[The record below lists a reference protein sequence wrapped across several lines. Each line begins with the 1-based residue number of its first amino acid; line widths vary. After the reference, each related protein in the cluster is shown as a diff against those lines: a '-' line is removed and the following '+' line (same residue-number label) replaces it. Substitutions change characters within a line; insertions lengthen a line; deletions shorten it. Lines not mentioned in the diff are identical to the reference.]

1 MEDGMKRPWMHV
13 SSNGPAPN
21 VSDMTYSA
29 SPVELLYQEFSS
41 RLNGFVMRRV
51 NDRELAEDIVQDVFV
66 SLVSTDVDSI
76 ENVSGWLHRVA
87 RNAIIDRRRSAQ
99 RRELPTDEVP
109 DVLVNEDEDEAIW
122 DEIIACLQPFLDGLG
137 AEQRAALE
145 MTDLGNLTQ
154 AEAAERAGV
163 SVAGMKSRVQR
174 ARRQLLHDL
183 QECCAITVDGRG
195 RPIEWRSRRD

>member
-1 MEDGMKRPWMHV
+1 MT
-13 SSNGPAPN
+13 PAPT

-29 SPVELLYQEFSS
+29 SPVELLYQEFSA

-51 NDRELAEDIVQDVFV
+51 NDRQLAEDIVQDVFV
-66 SLVSTDVDSI
+66 KLVSTDVDSI

-99 RRELPTDEVP
+99 RRELPTDAVPEVVV
-109 DVLVNEDEDEAIW
+109 DDEEDQAIW

-137 AEQRAALE
+137 TEQRAALE

-154 AEAAERAGV
+154 AEAAQRAGV

-174 ARRQLLHDL
+174 ARQQLLQDL

>member
-1 MEDGMKRPWMHV
+1 
-13 SSNGPAPN
+13 
-21 VSDMTYSA
+21 MTYSA
-29 SPVELLYQEFSS
+29 SPVELLYQEFSA

-51 NDRELAEDIVQDVFV
+51 NNRELAEDIVQDVFV
-66 SLVSTDVDSI
+66 RLVATDVDSI

-87 RNAIIDRRRSAQ
+87 RNAIIDRHRSGQ

-109 DVLVNEDEDEAIW
+109 ESPIADDEDEAIW

-137 AEQRAALE
+137 PEQRAALE
-145 MTDLGNLTQ
+145 MTDLGEMTQ
-154 AEAAERAGV
+154 AEAAARVGI
-163 SVAGMKSRVQR
+163 SLAGMKSRVQR

-195 RPIEWRSRRD
+195 RPIEWRDRRS